1 MALSNDLAR
10 QFARVT
16 NTKDKTKREST
27 VYGTAKMYDGI
38 MCVQADGSELFT
50 PVDTAVAI
58 KEGDRVTVMIKDH
71 RAIVTGNITD
81 PSAGS
86 IVVGNIGNRVEGVSK
101 ELSEFETIMADEIT
115 VDELTAILATI
126 GDLRAVTAEIGSLEA
141 INAAIDN
148 LEAKY
153 ADIEKIDAETI
164 EALNADIENLEVLFA
179 EIEDL
184 DVEHMEAVEAHIGQ
198 LKGYNAEFT
207 YVSAEVL
214 SAVKADIKQLD
225 VDKLSAKD
233 ADLKYVNI
241 DFANI
246 DEAWFR
252 KFYAD
257 SGIIEYFVSGEG
269 HFTGE
274 LVGVTIKGDLI
285 EAGTLRAD
293 RLVVKGSDG
302 NYYKLNTDFEAMP
315 GVEPVEED
323 MIHGSSIVAE
333 SITAEKIAVDDLVA
347 FDATI
352 AGFNI
357 TRKPYEDGKIYSG
370 TKSSVNST
378 VRGIY
383 LDDTGQM
390 AVGDSNNFLRY
401 FKDEYGNYK
410 LEISADSIYLGSSGK
425 NVEEAIDDIEIGAV
439 NLIRNSVNLIY
450 SDYYFDGEGYSD
462 PLVAVHDGNGN
473 VVITSARLN
482 VTHDDAGNAVLT
494 GIYSIDDGAGTV
506 ILT

>member
-16 NTKDKTKREST
+16 NTKDKSKREST
-27 VYGTAKMYDGI
+27 IYGTAKMYDGI

-179 EIEDL
+179 DIDDL

-198 LKGYNAEFT
+198 LKAYNAEFT
-207 YVSAEVL
+207 YVSAEHL
-214 SAVKADIKQLD
+214 KAVKAEVKDLEVEKLD
-225 VDKLSAKD
+225 AKD
-233 ADLKYVNI
+233 AALKYANI

-246 DEAWFR
+246 GEAAIEKLFSE
-252 KFYAD
+252 
-257 SGIIEYFVSGEG
+257 SGIIRDLIMSEG
-269 HFTGE
+269 HVTGK
-274 LVGVTIKGDLI
+274 LVGVTIVGDLI
-285 EAGTLRAD
+285 EGGTVKAD
-293 RLVVKGSDG
+293 KLVVLGEDG
-302 NYYKLNTDFEAMP
+302 LYYKLNVNAETVSSEQT
-315 GVEPVEED
+315 EYNSL
-323 MIHGSSIVAE
+323 HGSIITAKSV
-333 SITAEKIAVDDLVA
+333 TAEKVRVDDLVA

-352 AGFNI
+352 GGFKL
-357 TRKPYEDGKIYSG
+357 TDKSIYSG
-370 TKSSVNST
+370 VKKSASNT
-378 VRGIY
+378 TRGIY
-383 LDDTGQM
+383 LDREGQI
-390 AVGDSNNFLRY
+390 AFGDANNFLRY
-401 FKDEYGNYK
+401 YKDQNGDYK
-410 LEISADSIYLGSSGK
+410 LEIIADSIILGNTRKSI
-425 NVEEAIDDIEIGAV
+425 EETLNDIEVGAV
-439 NLIRNSVNLIY
+439 NLIRNSTDMVFD
-450 SDYYFDGEGYSD
+450 DYYFEEIDNSEISY
-462 PLVAVHDGNGN
+462 LVDELDNMLLDEN
-473 VVITSARLN
+473 
-482 VTHDDAGNAVLT
+482 DDFA
-494 GIYSIDDGAGTV
+494 IE
-506 ILT
+506 

>member
-1 MALSNDLAR
+1 MALSNDLVR

-16 NTKDKTKREST
+16 NTKTKTKSEST
-27 VYGTAKMYDGI
+27 VYGTVKMYDGI

-50 PVDTAVAI
+50 PVEAAVSM

-101 ELSEFETIMADEIT
+101 ELAEFETIMADEIT
-115 VDELTAILATI
+115 VEELTAIMATI

-141 INAAIDN
+141 INATINN

-153 ADIEKIDAETI
+153 ASIERLDAETLK
-164 EALNADIENLEVLFA
+164 ALNADIENLEALFA
-179 EIEDL
+179 DIKNL
-184 DVEHMEAVEAHIGQ
+184 DVEHMEAVKAHIGQ

-207 YVSAEVL
+207 YVSAESL
-214 SAVKADIKQLD
+214 AAVKANIKQLD
-225 VDKLSAKD
+225 VDKLSAKN
-233 ADLKYVNI
+233 ADLRYVNI
-241 DFANI
+241 DFANV

-252 KFYAD
+252 KFYSD

-285 EAGTLRAD
+285 EAGTLKAD

-302 NYYKLNTDFEAMP
+302 NYYKINTDFTAIP

-333 SITAEKIAVDDLVA
+333 SVTAEKIAVDDLVA

-370 TKSSVNST
+370 AKSSANSNL
-378 VRGIY
+378 RGIY

-390 AVGDSNNFLRY
+390 SVGDSNNFLRY

-410 LEISADSIYLGSSGK
+410 LEISADSILLGTSGK

-439 NLIRNSVNLIY
+439 NLIRNSVNLVY
-450 SDYYFDGEGYSD
+450 SDYYFDGEGYND

-473 VVITSARLN
+473 VVITSARLH
-482 VTHDDAGNAVLT
+482 VTHDDNGNVTLT
-494 GIYSIDDGAGTV
+494 GVYSMHDGAGTV